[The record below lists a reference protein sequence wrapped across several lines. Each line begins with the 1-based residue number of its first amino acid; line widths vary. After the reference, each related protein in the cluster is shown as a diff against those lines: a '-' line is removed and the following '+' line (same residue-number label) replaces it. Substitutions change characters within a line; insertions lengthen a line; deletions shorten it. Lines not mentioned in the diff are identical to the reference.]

1 MRKPRVVDAI
11 RSLVPE
17 FQGAI
22 TGGVITWYVPT
33 EAPVTQDQIDAELV
47 RLQAEYDTK
56 EYQRLRADA
65 YPPITDQLD
74 MQYWDHVNG
83 TVNWETAVATIKAK
97 YPKV

>member
-1 MRKPRVVDAI
+1 MKPTTVDAI
-11 RSLVPE
+11 RSLVPT

-22 TGGVITWYVPT
+22 TGGVITWHVPT

-56 EYQRLRADA
+56 EYQRLRAPEYPSHLDYLDA
-65 YPPITDQLD
+65 IVKSDLAGQQAYINACL
-74 MQYWDHVNG
+74 
-83 TVNWETAVATIKAK
+83 AVKAK

>member
-1 MRKPRVVDAI
+1 MKPTTVDAI
-11 RSLVPE
+11 RSLVPT

-22 TGGVITWYVPT
+22 TGGVITWHVPT
-33 EAPVTQDQIDAELV
+33 VAPVTQDQIDAELV
-47 RLQAEYDTK
+47 RLQAAYDTK

-65 YPPITDQLD
+65 YPPIVDQLD

>member
-1 MRKPRVVDAI
+1 MKPTTVDAI
-11 RSLVPE
+11 RSLVPT

-22 TGGVITWYVPT
+22 TGGVITWHVPT

-47 RLQAEYDTK
+47 RLQAAYDTK

-74 MQYWDHVNG
+74 SIFHGGLEAWKVEIQ
-83 TVNWETAVATIKAK
+83 AIKTK
-97 YPKV
+97 YPK